1 MNKKARGS
9 APESLK
15 IKPLIFTKQ
24 SDNRLSVRLS
34 NRLLSAYHS
43 VTDRSHALRGNAAR
57 DAPRPFRSR
66 TRSILC
72 GQFDAGT
79 ILQ

>member
-34 NRLLSAYHS
+34 NRLLSA
-43 VTDRSHALRGNAAR
+43 
-57 DAPRPFRSR
+57 
-66 TRSILC
+66 
-72 GQFDAGT
+72 
-79 ILQ
+79 